1 MESKLKEAH
10 DQFYAVIQ
18 AQAWE
23 EVTPVVK
30 FLRESIGAQKD
41 AIPGKYI
48 IETGIIPP
56 LLNLLSEE
64 FRPYQNLQVEIVW
77 LLANIASDTS
87 DDTKYLVEQNVIPI
101 LSTCLKEESLEKLHE
116 NVKKK

>member
-10 DQFYAVIQ
+10 DQFYTVIQ

-41 AIPGKYI
+41 AIPAKYI
-48 IETGIIPP
+48 VETGIIPP

-87 DDTKYLVEQNVIPI
+87 DDTKYLVEQNVIPV
-101 LSTCLKEESLEKLHE
+101 LSTCLKEESLDKLHE
-116 NVKKK
+116 NVS